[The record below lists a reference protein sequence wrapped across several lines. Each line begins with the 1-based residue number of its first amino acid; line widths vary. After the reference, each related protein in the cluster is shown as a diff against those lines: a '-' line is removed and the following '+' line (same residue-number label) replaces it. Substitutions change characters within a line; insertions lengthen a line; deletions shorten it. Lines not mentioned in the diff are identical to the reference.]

1 MSYFPFK
8 ALTFDCFGT
17 LIDWRK
23 GQKLA
28 LAQLPSLAE
37 VAIDFEAIDAARLR
51 VEVRMQSSSWRCYAD
66 ILSESVQEA
75 VQEVHGVFLP
85 RAECKQFAASQA
97 SWPAFADSATALSAL
112 SAPYRIGLLS
122 NCDSAALETT
132 ATEILGLRNPLL
144 VSSEKVQGYKP
155 GRRHWEAAVHA
166 VHCQAE
172 EVLHVSAYKSYDL
185 LPAHELGLKVA
196 WVQRDNEPQPEGI
209 PLAYVATDMIDLAK
223 QLLDLDAR

>member
-23 GQKLA
+23 GQKIA
-28 LAQLPSLAE
+28 LAQLTSLAG
-37 VAIDFEAIDAARLR
+37 VPIDFDAIDAARMR
-51 VEVRMQSSSWRCYAD
+51 VEVRMQATSWRSYAD
-66 ILSESVQEA
+66 ILAESIQEA

-85 RAECKQFAASQA
+85 RTECKQFAASQA
-97 SWPAFADSATALSAL
+97 TWPAFPDSVDALGAL
-112 SAPYRIGLLS
+112 SAPYRVGLLS
-122 NCDSAALETT
+122 NCDTAVLEAS

-166 VHCQAE
+166 VHCQAD

-185 LPAHELGLKVA
+185 LPAHQLGLKVA
-196 WVQRDNEPQPEGI
+196 WVQRDNEQQPEGL

-223 QLLDLDAR
+223 QLLDRDAR

>member
-1 MSYFPFK
+1 LPFK

-23 GQKLA
+23 GQKFA
-28 LAQLPSLAE
+28 LTQLPSLAGL
-37 VAIDFEAIDAARLR
+37 ALDFDSVDAARMR
-51 VEVRMQSSSWRCYAD
+51 VEVRMQASSWRSYAD
-66 ILSESVQEA
+66 ILAESVQEA
-75 VQEVHGVFLP
+75 IQEVHGVFLP

-97 SWPAFADSATALSAL
+97 TWPAFADSASALAAL

-122 NCDSAALETT
+122 NCDTNVLETS
-132 ATEILGLRNPLL
+132 ATQVLGLRNPLL

-155 GRRHWEAAVHA
+155 GRRHWEAAIHA

-172 EVLHVSAYKSYDL
+172 EVLHISAYKSYDL

-196 WVQRDNEPQPEGI
+196 WVQRDNEQQPEGL

-223 QLLDLDAR
+223 QLLDLDSR